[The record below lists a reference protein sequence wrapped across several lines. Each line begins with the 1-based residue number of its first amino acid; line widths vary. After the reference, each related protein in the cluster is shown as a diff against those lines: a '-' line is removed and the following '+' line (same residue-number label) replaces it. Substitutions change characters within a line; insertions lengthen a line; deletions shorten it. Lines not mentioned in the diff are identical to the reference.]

1 MTAML
6 QPRYAAKVHEHA
18 RPAAKGPEVKRLA
31 ALAFAGFF
39 AGVLLRLRQA
49 RAAAPA

>member
-18 RPAAKGPEVKRLA
+18 RPAAKRPEVKRL
-31 ALAFAGFF
+31 